1 MLTAEDIL
9 KGIEKN
15 MERIKKYDVKRIGLF
30 GSYIRNE

>member
-1 MLTAEDIL
+1 MLTAEEIL

-15 MERIKKYDVKRIGLF
+15 MERIEKYDVKRIGLF